1 MNVTVKL
8 ENLSHVATVA
18 CSHVRI
24 GLSTI
29 NLLPGHFACLFAL
42 MTVNVE
48 SYQVPALFLLRC
60 ARLIW
65 VCVVCREVCLT
76 ADVQI
81 SARIQSLLPSTAD
94 TYNAHLP
101 CGWVEEKAL
110 KISHPNKNLS
120 WPAGW
125 SCRKCTEINSWTY
138 LNEMF
143 KPNKYGFSKAF
154 LLTLYFLLLRSP
166 LKWQCI
172 SLSQRVLQ
180 PKAGYQ
186 MGLGDRRWENSNPA
200 TSHPK
205 VLNLSAS
212 PRPSPV
218 GKDMGKCWRRR
229 RKTI

>member
-1 MNVTVKL
+1 MPVCVNDRKRRKLSSPRTISSSMRKANMGLCGLPRSLLNRGRADFCSNSVT
-8 ENLSHVATVA
+8 
-18 CSHVRI
+18 
-24 GLSTI
+24 
-29 NLLPGHFACLFAL
+29 FAKHRRHIQCTFAL
-42 MTVNVE
+42 WL
-48 SYQVPALFLLRC
+48 SWGKGA
-60 ARLIW
+60 
-65 VCVVCREVCLT
+65 
-76 ADVQI
+76 
-81 SARIQSLLPSTAD
+81 
-94 TYNAHLP
+94 
-101 CGWVEEKAL
+101 